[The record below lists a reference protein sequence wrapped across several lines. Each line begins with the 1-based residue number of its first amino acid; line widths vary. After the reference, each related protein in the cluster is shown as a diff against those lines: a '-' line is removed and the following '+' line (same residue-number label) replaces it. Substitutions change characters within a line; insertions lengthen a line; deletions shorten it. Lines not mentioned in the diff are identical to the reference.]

1 MRAFLEGHLH
11 YLLAGGVV
19 LASLLLGL
27 ATRRVVT
34 SRLTLLASSTHS
46 KADDALVESLRGPL
60 PLWFVLGGMYFS
72 QRLLALSPRASATL
86 EKFLLAAVILSV
98 TLWAANLGSRVLQV
112 GIMARDQNATPI
124 TGVVRYVVKFAVLG
138 VGGLVMLSTLGISI
152 TPVLTTVGIGGLA
165 VALGLQ
171 ETFANL
177 FAGMQITLAGNL
189 RVGDFI
195 RLESGEEGYIEDI
208 HWRATRV
215 LTLRNNFVFIPNNRL
230 AQSVITNYHK
240 PSKDLAVL
248 VEVGV
253 HYSSDLDLVERV
265 TVDTA
270 RTVMKT
276 VEGGMPD
283 FEPLVRFHTFAD
295 SSINLTAVLR
305 ATEMAASF
313 AVKHAFV
320 KALARAYNEAGIVIP
335 FPIRAINTSQ
345 EQATGRG
352 PSLAPA
358 DGTRLG

>member
-1 MRAFLEGHLH
+1 MRTLLEDHLQ
-11 YLLAGGVV
+11 YLLAAGVV
-19 LASLLLGL
+19 LAALVLGL
-27 ATRRVVT
+27 ATRRIVV
-34 SRLTLLASSTHS
+34 SRLTHLASSTSS

-60 PLWFVLGGMYFS
+60 PLWFVLGGTYFA
-72 QRLLALSPRASATL
+72 QRLIPLSAGALQTL
-86 EKFLLAAVILSV
+86 EKILLAGAILSV

-112 GIMARDQNATPI
+112 GITARDPNATPI

-138 VGGLVMLSTLGISI
+138 IGGLVMLSTLGISI

-208 HWRATRV
+208 QWRATRV
-215 LTLRNNFVFIPNNRL
+215 TTLRNNFVFIPNSRL
-230 AQSVITNYHK
+230 SHSVITNYHK

-253 HYSSDLDLVERV
+253 HYSSDLEQVERV
-265 TVDTA
+265 TIEVA
-270 RTVMKT
+270 RTIMKT
-276 VEGGMPD
+276 AEGGMPD

-305 ATEMAASF
+305 ASEMATSF
-313 AVKHAFV
+313 AVKHAFI
-320 KALARAYNEAGIVIP
+320 KALARAYNQAGIVIP

-345 EQATGRG
+345 ERATGHG
-352 PSLAPA
+352 LSLP
-358 DGTRLG
+358 D

>member
-1 MRAFLEGHLH
+1 MRRVLEDHLQYFL
-11 YLLAGGVV
+11 AVGVV
-19 LASLLLGL
+19 LAALVLGL
-27 ATRRVVT
+27 AVRRIVV
-34 SRLTLLASSTHS
+34 SRLSHLASNTSS
-46 KADDALVESLRGPL
+46 KADDALIESLHGPL
-60 PLWFVLGGMYFS
+60 PLWFVLGGIYFA
-72 QRLLALSPRASATL
+72 QRLIPLSARASQTL
-86 EKFLLAAVILSV
+86 EKFLLAGVILSV

-112 GIMARDQNATPI
+112 GITARDPNATPI

-138 VGGLVMLSTLGISI
+138 IGGLVMLSTLGISI

-208 HWRATRV
+208 QWRATRV
-215 LTLRNNFVFIPNNRL
+215 TTLRNNFVFIPNSRL
-230 AQSVITNYHK
+230 SHSVITNYHK

-253 HYSSDLDLVERV
+253 HYSSDLDQVERV
-265 TVDTA
+265 TIEVA
-270 RTVMKT
+270 RTIMKT
-276 VEGGMPD
+276 VEGGVPD

-305 ATEMAASF
+305 ATEMATSF
-313 AVKHAFV
+313 AVKHAFI
-320 KALARAYNEAGIVIP
+320 KALARAYNQAGIVIP

-345 EQATGRG
+345 EQATGHG
-352 PSLAPA
+352 LSLP
-358 DGTRLG
+358 D

>member
-1 MRAFLEGHLH
+1 MTAFLEEHLH
-11 YLLAGGVV
+11 FLLAAGIV

-27 ATRRVVT
+27 ATRRVMT
-34 SRLTLLASSTHS
+34 SRLTDLASATHS

-60 PLWFVLGGMYFS
+60 PLWFVLGGVYLS
-72 QRLLALSPRASATL
+72 QRFLPLSPQASQTLDKVLLAG
-86 EKFLLAAVILSV
+86 VILSV

-112 GIMARDQNATPI
+112 GIMARDPSATPV
-124 TGVVRYVVKFAVLG
+124 TGVMRYVVKFAVLG
-138 VGGLVMLSTLGISI
+138 VGGLVLLSTLGISI

-215 LTLRNNFVFIPNNRL
+215 QTLRNNFVFIPNSRL

-240 PSKDLAVL
+240 PSKELAVL

-253 HYSSDLDLVERV
+253 HYNSDLELVERV
-265 TVDTA
+265 TGEVATSIL
-270 RTVMKT
+270 KT
-276 VEGGMPD
+276 VEGGIPD
-283 FEPLVRFHTFAD
+283 FEPLIRFHTFAD
-295 SSINLTAVLR
+295 SSINFTVVLR
-305 ATEMAASF
+305 ASEMATSF
-313 AVKHAFV
+313 VVRHAFI
-320 KALARAYNEAGIVIP
+320 KALARAYTQAGIVIP

-345 EQATGRG
+345 EQATGRA
-352 PSLAPA
+352 LAAA
-358 DGTRLG
+358 D